1 MIKNMEI
8 QYNPLKYPV
17 YVTAKPTGSFCNLNC
32 DYCYYLEKE
41 ELLADKSSRMDD
53 NILELFIQQQID
65 AQPGQNV
72 LFTWHGGEPLTL
84 GTGYFNKI
92 ITLQNK
98 YKKDRIINNS
108 IQTNGLLINDEWCKL
123 FRDNHFLV
131 GLSLDGPQHIND
143 YYRKNLNGNGSF
155 SQIIKGLDLLNK
167 YSVEFNVLAVVNN
180 YNVKYPL
187 EIYRFFKSIGVR
199 YIQFTPIVERIDSK
213 TGLLVSPEHSGG
225 IIAPWTVP
233 AFSYGRFLCDIFDEW
248 INGDI
253 GNIFVTNF
261 DATLAC
267 HLNMEPGICTHTKTC
282 GHAAVIET
290 NGDVYSC
297 DHYVFE
303 KYKLGNIR
311 EKTITEMM
319 LSEKQL
325 SFGNSK
331 FSSLPDKCIDCRFL
345 NLCYGECPKNRIKK
359 SSMEKKPLNYLC
371 PGFKQYFAHT
381 WSTMEIM
388 ADGIRK
394 NQGVL

>member
-1 MIKNMEI
+1 MIKHMEI

-41 ELLADKSSRMDD
+41 ELLADKSPVMDD
-53 NILELFIQQQID
+53 SILELFIQQQIE

-92 ITLQNK
+92 ITFQKK
-98 YKKDRIINNS
+98 YKRSKIINNS
-108 IQTNGLLINDEWCKL
+108 IQTNGLLINDKWCKFL
-123 FRDNHFLV
+123 TDNNFLV
-131 GLSLDGPQHIND
+131 GLSLDGPQPIND
-143 YYRKNLNGNGSF
+143 YYRKHLNGSGSF
-155 SQIIKGLDLLNK
+155 LQIIKGLDLLIK
-167 YSVEFNVLAVVNN
+167 YGVEFNVLAVVNN
-180 YNVKYPL
+180 YSVKYPV
-187 EIYRFFKSIGVR
+187 EIYRFFKSIGVK

-213 TGLLVSPEHSGG
+213 TGLLVSPEKSGG

-233 AFSYGRFLCDIFDEW
+233 AYSYGKFLCDIFDEW

-253 GNIFVTNF
+253 GKIFVTNF

-267 HLNMEPGICTHTKTC
+267 HLNLEPGICTHTKTC
-282 GHAAVIET
+282 GHAGVIET
-290 NGDVYSC
+290 NGDLYSC
-297 DHYVFE
+297 DHFVFE
-303 KYKLGNIR
+303 KYKLGNIK
-311 EKTITEMM
+311 ETTITEMM

-325 SFGNSK
+325 SFGNTK
-331 FSSLPDKCIDCRFL
+331 FSSLPDKCIKCEYL

-359 SSMEKKPLNYLC
+359 NSMDNKPLNYLC
-371 PGFKQYFAHT
+371 PGLKHYFNHT
-381 WSTMEIM
+381 RNTMKIM
-388 ADGIRK
+388 ADDIRK

>member
-1 MIKNMEI
+1 MEI

-41 ELLADKSSRMDD
+41 KLLVDKSPVMDD
-53 NILELFIQQQID
+53 SILELFIQQQIE

-92 ITLQNK
+92 ITFQKK
-98 YKKDRIINNS
+98 YKRSKIINNS
-108 IQTNGLLINDEWCKL
+108 IQTNGLLINDKWCKFL
-123 FRDNHFLV
+123 TDNNFLV
-131 GLSLDGPQHIND
+131 GLSLDGPQPIND
-143 YYRKNLNGNGSF
+143 YYRKNLNGSGSF
-155 SQIIKGLDLLNK
+155 LQIIKGLDLLIK
-167 YSVEFNVLAVVNN
+167 YGVEFNVLAVVNN
-180 YNVKYPL
+180 YSVKYPV
-187 EIYRFFKSIGVR
+187 EIYRFFKSIGVK

-213 TGLLVSPEHSGG
+213 TGLLVSPEKSGG

-233 AFSYGRFLCDIFDEW
+233 AYSYGKFLCDIFDEW

-253 GNIFVTNF
+253 GKIFVTNF

-267 HLNMEPGICTHTKTC
+267 HLNLEPGICTHTKTC
-282 GHAAVIET
+282 GHAGVIET
-290 NGDVYSC
+290 NGDLYSC
-297 DHYVFE
+297 DHFVFE
-303 KYKLGNIR
+303 KYKLGNIK

-325 SFGNSK
+325 SFGNTK
-331 FSSLPDKCIDCRFL
+331 FSSLPDKCIKCEYL

-359 SSMEKKPLNYLC
+359 NSMDNKPLNYLC
-371 PGFKQYFAHT
+371 PGLKHYFNHT
-381 WSTMEIM
+381 RNTMKIM
-388 ADGIRK
+388 ADDIRK